1 MLSNDCLLT
10 QPDGW
15 IPVTWSKVMLLP
27 LQCQTCFE
35 SVLVFSYH
43 YSCFL
48 IRNGSSFNFIIITL
62 VCGGHLVNLIAGSD
76 TYLHQTYFRPVIF
89 QLLDFKT

>member
-1 MLSNDCLLT
+1 
-10 QPDGW
+10 
-15 IPVTWSKVMLLP
+15 MLLP

-48 IRNGSSFNFIIITL
+48 IRHGSSFNFVIITL

-89 QLLDFKT
+89 QLLDVKT

>member
-1 MLSNDCLLT
+1 MLSDDCLLT

-15 IPVTWSKVMLLP
+15 IPVTWSKVMGLP

-35 SVLVFSYH
+35 SVLVFSYRS
-43 YSCFL
+43 SCFL

-62 VCGGHLVNLIAGSD
+62 VCGGHLVNLTAGSD
-76 TYLHQTYFRPVIF
+76 TYLHRTYFRPVIF